1 MTQKD
6 VMQLLIA
13 EDIGAVP
20 SVAAGSAIT
29 DYSDLADGEV
39 AVVNSH
45 NIVLSASTVLT
56 DDLVAQFGI
65 RVVQRS
71 GSELIYSDFI
81 KQNNIVGYK
90 GQTDDAGQEQIT
102 YIGYD
107 GSSGSIN
114 AANSKLYV
122 VRISLEEMDV
132 TGQGQAMI
140 LNAPYKS
147 DASATQLE
155 VATGVAKALANALN
169 RQTVKPIKAELI
181 ANVAYAATQAFA
193 NTCTV
198 VKGGEHVTCA
208 TSTDYNTNVDLAV
221 GDYVRFSGA
230 PSTTGCLVSDGIYKV
245 IELTSATQFKVDR
258 PVEVASQTFTA
269 ALVGATVLPAAD
281 MASANLGI
289 KLTGIERS
297 FILPKYRYSKVRFHV
312 GLDSATSFANT
323 AVNYSQNAKLGY
335 GTYEQIA
342 QLEWD
347 LLGNEGN
354 PYRGDFLFSA
364 ARSDAES
371 TAAYDTISINYF
383 GDHSTLG
390 IGGTPRRNKQLVIA
404 FETGFSNGEAPDIV
418 ADVLDAYSTQSSGIG
433 V

>member
-6 VMQLLIA
+6 VMQLLIG

-29 DYSDLADGEV
+29 DYSDLTDGEL
-39 AVVNSH
+39 AVVNAH

-56 DDLVAQFGI
+56 DDLVAESGI

-71 GSELIYSDFI
+71 GTELIYSDFI
-81 KQNNIVGYK
+81 KQNNITGYK
-90 GQTDDAGQEQIT
+90 GRTDSAGQEQIT

-107 GSSGSIN
+107 TSSGSIN

-122 VRISLEEMDV
+122 VRLSLQEVDDTGFGQEM
-132 TGQGQAMI
+132 I
-140 LNAPYKS
+140 INAPYKS

-155 VATGVAKALANALN
+155 VATGLAKALANALN
-169 RQTVKPIKAELI
+169 RQTVKPVKAELI
-181 ANVAYAATQAFA
+181 SNVAYAATQAFA

-198 VKGGEHVTCA
+198 VKGEEYVTCG
-208 TSTDYNTNVDLAV
+208 TSTDYNTNVSLAV
-221 GDYVRFSGA
+221 GDYVRFSDA
-230 PSTTGCLVSDGIYKV
+230 AATTGCDTDDGIYKV
-245 IELTSATQFKVDR
+245 IELTSTTQFKVDR
-258 PVEVASQTFTA
+258 PIEATSQVYTA
-269 ALVGATVLPAAD
+269 ALAGATVLPAAD

-289 KLTGIERS
+289 KLTGIARTFS
-297 FILPKYRYSKVRFHV
+297 LPKYRYSKVRFHV
-312 GLDSATSFANT
+312 GLDSAESFST
-323 AVNYSQNAKLGY
+323 TPVNYSQNAKLGF

-364 ARSDAES
+364 ARSDADVG
-371 TAAYDTISINYF
+371 AAYDTISINYF
-383 GDHSTLG
+383 GDHSTEG
-390 IGGTPRRNKQLVIA
+390 IGGTPRRSKQLVVA
-404 FETGFSNGEAPDIV
+404 LETGFSNNEAPDIV
-418 ADVLDAYSTQSSGIG
+418 ADVLDAYSTQSSGVG